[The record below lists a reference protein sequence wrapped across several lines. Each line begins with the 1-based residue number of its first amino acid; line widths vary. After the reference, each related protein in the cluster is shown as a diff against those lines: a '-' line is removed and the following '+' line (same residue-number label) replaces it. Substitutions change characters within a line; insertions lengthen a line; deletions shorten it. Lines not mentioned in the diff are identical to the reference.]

1 MKIKKFYHRNFI
13 LFQLLFNVLLILGNS
28 CPLGTFNNGT
38 GLRYANECIPCTP
51 GYYCPSAGLIEPIGE
66 CNAGHYCKL
75 ASTEASP
82 VAQSYGYRCPV
93 GHYCPQGTPT
103 PIECPKG
110 TYQPSEGRD
119 LWQMRIGVYYL
130 LTICPK
136 MHLLCNIEELYLL
149 VLY

>member
-51 GYYCPSAGLIEPIGE
+51 GYYCPSAGLVEPIGE
-66 CNAGHYCKL
+66 CNAGHYCEL

-119 LWQMRIGVYYL
+119 LWQMRI
-130 LTICPK
+130 
-136 MHLLCNIEELYLL
+136 
-149 VLY
+149 